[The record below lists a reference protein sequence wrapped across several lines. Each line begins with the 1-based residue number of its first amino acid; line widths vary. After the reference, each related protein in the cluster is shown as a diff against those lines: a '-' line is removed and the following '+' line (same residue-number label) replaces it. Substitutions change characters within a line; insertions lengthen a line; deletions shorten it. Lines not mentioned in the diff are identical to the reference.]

1 MLPVIIFLVSL
12 AWHWIAFTLRFC
24 ADYCKG
30 DNRNRNSD
38 SLSIGKVTERTF
50 VSTSV
55 VLYLVYPKMVELL
68 LGSVHCFKAL
78 DDGPGDKV
86 VYRLRY
92 HPEITCDSKNYQ
104 WYRGFVFIPG
114 VIVWVIIFP
123 CFLIYNFVGKKIQIY
138 SSQIGHDEE
147 DTKLQEKQMAE
158 LVKAQ
163 YGFLFVGLKLEAPT
177 KVTKEEE
184 E

>member
-1 MLPVIIFLVSL
+1 
-12 AWHWIAFTLRFC
+12 
-24 ADYCKG
+24 
-30 DNRNRNSD
+30 
-38 SLSIGKVTERTF
+38 
-50 VSTSV
+50 
-55 VLYLVYPKMVELL
+55 
-68 LGSVHCFKAL
+68 
-78 DDGPGDKV
+78 
-86 VYRLRY
+86 
-92 HPEITCDSKNYQ
+92 
-104 WYRGFVFIPG
+104 
-114 VIVWVIIFP
+114 
-123 CFLIYNFVGKKIQIY
+123 VGKKIQIY